1 MLFTLPLFVQS
12 ARLEL
17 EVESLKTQ
25 LAQCKVRPQRPG
37 AGDRRAAADRVM
49 WLVLQVS
56 DSRSQQLLQ
65 EAQKSAKS
73 SKLRVQVT

>member
-1 MLFTLPLFVQS
+1 MCV
-12 ARLEL
+12 
-17 EVESLKTQ
+17 
-25 LAQCKVRPQRPG
+25 
-37 AGDRRAAADRVM
+37 
-49 WLVLQVS
+49 VLQVS